1 MMRVLQ
7 YLLVVCVIST
17 VTISST
23 AYARLAKITENL
35 NATVLVIG
43 KKDGDV
49 VTKDK
54 IAVGMGSGVVISD
67 EGHFVTNYHVI
78 EDATS
83 VVVLVY
89 DEDDKNEYATEII
102 GIDAV
107 MDIAVLKIV
116 SEKMPKFNR
125 VTWGDNPLPGDDVYT
140 IGHPQGMV
148 WTVAK
153 GVVGHE
159 KRYATSPWQRLI
171 QSDSLIM
178 PGNSGGP
185 MFDEKGNLIG
195 INTLLV
201 PSKDD
206 MNTQAWSMSVH
217 VEDVMWAVQRIFAY
231 GDVRRPAMNITV
243 EYDNGL
249 FITPNE
255 NSELSKSG
263 LRKKVK
269 LLRADNLNILTYE
282 HLYSVLKN
290 HKDGDRLVIAVEEDG
305 QEKEYSFNLESWS
318 VLDKLDADKKKS
330 ETD

>member
-1 MMRVLQ
+1 MRVLQ

-17 VTISST
+17 VTVSST
-23 AYARLAKITENL
+23 ALAGLTKITENL

-43 KKDGDV
+43 KKDGEV

-83 VVVLVY
+83 VFVLVY
-89 DEDDKNEYATEII
+89 DENDKNEYPTEII
-102 GIDAV
+102 GVDKV

-116 SEKMPKFNR
+116 SDKMPKFNR
-125 VTWGDNPLPGDDVYT
+125 ITWGDNPLPGDDVYT

-153 GVVGHE
+153 GIVGHE
-159 KRYATSPWQRLI
+159 KRYASSPWQRLI

-206 MNTQAWSMSVH
+206 MNTQAWSMSIH

-231 GDVRRPAMNITV
+231 GDVRRPALNITV
-243 EYDNGL
+243 EDGEGRL
-249 FITPNE
+249 FITPNA
-255 NSELSKSG
+255 NSNIAKSG
-263 LRKKVK
+263 LNKKVK
-269 LLRADNLNILTYE
+269 LLRADDLNIITYE
-282 HLYSVLKN
+282 HLFSVLKN

-305 QEKEYSFNLESWS
+305 QEKEYSFRLESWS
-318 VLDKLDADKKKS
+318 VLDQQNQL

>member
-17 VTISST
+17 VTISSS
-23 AYARLAKITENL
+23 ALAGLTKITENL

-43 KKDGDV
+43 KKDGEV

-83 VVVLVY
+83 VFVLVY
-89 DEDDKNEYATEII
+89 DENDKNEYPTEII
-102 GIDAV
+102 GVDKV

-116 SEKMPKFNR
+116 SDKMPKFNR
-125 VTWGDNPLPGDDVYT
+125 ITWGDNPLPGDDVYT

-153 GVVGHE
+153 GIVGHE

-206 MNTQAWSMSVH
+206 MNTQAWSMSIH

-231 GDVRRPAMNITV
+231 GDVRRPALNITV
-243 EYDNGL
+243 EDGEGRL
-249 FITPNE
+249 FITPNA
-255 NSELSKSG
+255 NSNIAKSG
-263 LRKKVK
+263 LNKKVK
-269 LLRADNLNILTYE
+269 LLRADDLNILTYE
-282 HLYSVLKN
+282 HLFSVLKN

-305 QEKEYSFNLESWS
+305 QEKEYSFRLESWS
-318 VLDKLDADKKKS
+318 VLDQQKQL
-330 ETD
+330 ETN

>member
-1 MMRVLQ
+1 MRVLQ

-17 VTISST
+17 VTISSS
-23 AYARLAKITENL
+23 ALAGLTKITENL

-43 KKDGDV
+43 KKDGEV

-83 VVVLVY
+83 VFVLVY
-89 DEDDKNEYATEII
+89 DENDKNEYPTEII
-102 GIDAV
+102 GVDKV

-116 SEKMPKFNR
+116 SDKMPKFNR
-125 VTWGDNPLPGDDVYT
+125 ITWGDNPLPGDDVYT

-153 GVVGHE
+153 GIVGHE

-206 MNTQAWSMSVH
+206 MNTQAWSMSIH

-231 GDVRRPAMNITV
+231 GDVRRPALNITV
-243 EYDNGL
+243 EDGEGRL
-249 FITPNE
+249 FITPNA
-255 NSELSKSG
+255 NSNIAKSG
-263 LRKKVK
+263 LNKKVK
-269 LLRADNLNILTYE
+269 LLRADDLNILTYE
-282 HLYSVLKN
+282 HLFSVLKN

-305 QEKEYSFNLESWS
+305 QEKEYSFRLESWS
-318 VLDKLDADKKKS
+318 VLDQQKQL
-330 ETD
+330 ETN

>member
-23 AYARLAKITENL
+23 ALAGLAKITENL

-43 KKDGDV
+43 KKDGEV

-67 EGHFVTNYHVI
+67 EGHFITNYHVI

-83 VVVLVY
+83 VFVLVY
-89 DEDDKNEYATEII
+89 DENDRNEYATEII
-102 GIDAV
+102 GVDKV

-116 SEKMPKFNR
+116 ADKMPKFNR

-153 GVVGHE
+153 GIVGHE
-159 KRYATSPWQRLI
+159 KRYASSPWQRLI

-231 GDVRRPAMNITV
+231 GDVRRPAMNILV
-243 EYDNGL
+243 EYEDESL
-249 FITPNE
+249 YITPNT
-255 NSELSKSG
+255 NSQLEQSG
-263 LRKKVK
+263 LKKKVK
-269 LLRADNLNILTYE
+269 LLRAEGSKISNYDNLYA
-282 HLYSVLKN
+282 VLKKK
-290 HKDGDRLVIAVEEDG
+290 KDGDRFSIAVEEDG
-305 QEKEYSFNLESWS
+305 NVKEYTFSLEKWS
-318 VLDKLDADKKKS
+318 VLDKS
-330 ETD
+330 ETN

>member
-1 MMRVLQ
+1 MRVLQ

-17 VTISST
+17 VTISSS
-23 AYARLAKITENL
+23 ALAGLTKITENL

-43 KKDGDV
+43 KKDGEV

-83 VVVLVY
+83 VFVLVY
-89 DEDDKNEYATEII
+89 DENDKNEYPTEII
-102 GIDAV
+102 GVDKV

-116 SEKMPKFNR
+116 SDKMPKFNR
-125 VTWGDNPLPGDDVYT
+125 ITWGDNPLPGDDVYT

-153 GVVGHE
+153 GIVGHE
-159 KRYATSPWQRLI
+159 KRYASTPWQRLI

-206 MNTQAWSMSVH
+206 MNTQAWSMSIH
-217 VEDVMWAVQRIFAY
+217 VEDIMWAVQRTSAY
-231 GDVRRPAMNITV
+231 GDVTRPALNITV
-243 EYDNGL
+243 EDGEGRL
-249 FITPNE
+249 FITPNA
-255 NSELSKSG
+255 NSNISKSG
-263 LRKKVK
+263 LNKKVK
-269 LLRADNLNILTYE
+269 LLRADDLNILTYE
-282 HLYSVLKN
+282 HLFSVLKN

-305 QEKEYSFNLESWS
+305 QEKEYSFRLESWS
-318 VLDKLDADKKKS
+318 VLDQQKQL
-330 ETD
+330 ETN

>member
-17 VTISST
+17 VTVSST
-23 AYARLAKITENL
+23 ALAGLTKITENL

-43 KKDGDV
+43 KKDGEV

-83 VVVLVY
+83 VFVLVY
-89 DEDDKNEYATEII
+89 DENDKNEYPTEII
-102 GIDAV
+102 GVDKV

-116 SEKMPKFNR
+116 SDKMPKFNR
-125 VTWGDNPLPGDDVYT
+125 ITWGDNPLPGDDVYT

-153 GVVGHE
+153 GIVGHE
-159 KRYATSPWQRLI
+159 KRYASSPWQRLI

-206 MNTQAWSMSVH
+206 MNTQAWSMSIH

-231 GDVRRPAMNITV
+231 GDVRRPALNITV
-243 EYDNGL
+243 EDGEGRL
-249 FITPNE
+249 FITPNA
-255 NSELSKSG
+255 NSNIAKSG
-263 LRKKVK
+263 LNKKVK
-269 LLRADNLNILTYE
+269 LLRADDLNIITYE
-282 HLYSVLKN
+282 HLFSVLKN

-305 QEKEYSFNLESWS
+305 QEKEYSFRLESWS
-318 VLDKLDADKKKS
+318 VLDQQNQL